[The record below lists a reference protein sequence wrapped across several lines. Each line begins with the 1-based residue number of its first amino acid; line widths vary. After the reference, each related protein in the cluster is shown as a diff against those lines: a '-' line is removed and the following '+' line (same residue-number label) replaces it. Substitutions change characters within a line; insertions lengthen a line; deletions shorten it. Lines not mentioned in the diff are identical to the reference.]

1 MCCINILQTF
11 VLPYI
16 ALTTITLEYNIP
28 VIDKHLHELRD
39 SLDKSILSY

>member
-16 ALTTITLEYNIP
+16 ALTTP